1 MDGNKSTTTRAGI
14 IWWPMVRDWLAECR
28 AEIEVSYLPPYSPD
42 LDPDEVLDAD
52 PKPVVTRK
60 APACGKPRPKRA
72 VVGHMRR
79 PSKMQTRIRSYLRHP
94 QLRYAA

>member
-1 MDGNKSTTTRAGI
+1 MTRLLVLDRLPVHRAR
-14 IWWPMVRDWLAECR
+14 PVRDWLAERR
-28 AEIEVSYLPPYSPD
+28 AEIEVSYLPPYGSD

-79 PSKMQTRIRSYLRHP
+79 PSKMPTRIRSYLRHP
-94 QLRYAA
+94 QLRYAT